1 MTCPTQSRG
10 SVRGFT
16 LIELLVVMAIIG
28 ALIAL
33 LLPAVQAARETARR
47 AQCVN
52 NLRQLALAAH
62 NYHDTNGAL
71 PMGCPLYRFPDVDIA
86 LGHSIF
92 VAMLPQLE
100 QKPLYDAVNF
110 SRNIYT
116 YSNQTVQMTKLN
128 VLHCPSDGRV
138 GNTVVAPYDLYDIP
152 QGKLLLTY
160 TSYAACTGPWIH
172 MTSNLTLLP
181 RLTAQDLGLAYVNSA
196 VRFAGITDG
205 LSSTILFGEHAH
217 SLLDDESGR
226 DWNWWFDGAYGDTPF
241 RTLYPIN
248 PQRKLT
254 AGPITFA
261 ASYAYAEAA
270 SSPHPGGAN
279 FAFADGSV
287 KFLKDTIDTWPF
299 DQSTGLPIGLTG
311 DPETPYQLAPGRRF
325 GVYQALST
333 RNGGEVVDA
342 AGY

>member
-1 MTCPTQSRG
+1 MACATQGRG

-16 LIELLVVMAIIG
+16 LIELLVVIAIISV
-28 ALIAL
+28 LIAP
-33 LLPAVQAARETARR
+33 LLPAVQAAREAARR

-52 NLRQLALAAH
+52 NLKQLALAAH
-62 NYHDTNGAL
+62 NYHDVTGAL
-71 PMGCPLYRFPDVDIA
+71 PMGCPLYRFPDVDVA
-86 LGHSIF
+86 LGHSVF

-100 QKPLYDAVNF
+100 QQPLYNAVNF

-116 YSNQTVQMTKLN
+116 YANQTVHLTKLN
-128 VLHCPSDGRV
+128 VLHCPSDSKV
-138 GNTVVAPYDLYDIP
+138 GNTVVAPYDMYDIP
-152 QGKLLLTY
+152 QGSVFLNY

-172 MTSNLTLLP
+172 MTSDLGLLP
-181 RLTAQDLGLAYVNSA
+181 SLTAQDLGLVYVNSA
-196 VRFAGITDG
+196 VRFASITDG
-205 LSSTILFGEHAH
+205 LSSTILLGEHAH
-217 SLLDDESGR
+217 SLLDDESVR
-226 DWNWWFDGAYGDTPF
+226 DWNWWFDGAYGDTLF

-270 SSPHPGGAN
+270 SSLHPGGAN

-287 KFLKDTIDTWPF
+287 RFLKDTIDTWAF

-311 DPETPYQLAPGRRF
+311 DPGTPYQLAPGRRF
-325 GVYQALST
+325 GIYQALST
-333 RNGGEVVDA
+333 RAGGEVLSADS
-342 AGY
+342 Y